1 MYVALFPCN
10 ECAKIIIQSGLK
22 EVIYY
27 RWVNSQ
33 YTAQKS
39 EGKLWFTI
47 IYLFSDKHQHKP
59 ETIASKKML
68 DMAGIK
74 YRQFTPKN
82 GKITIDFSAIE
93 N

>member
-1 MYVALFPCN
+1 MNANFF
-10 ECAKIIIQSGLK
+10 KD
-22 EVIYY
+22 
-27 RWVNSQ
+27 
-33 YTAQKS
+33 T
-39 EGKLWFTI
+39 FF
-47 IYLFSDKHQHKP
+47 FSDKHQHKP

>member
-1 MYVALFPCN
+1 MCEDYHSIWTEGSYLLQVS
-10 ECAKIIIQSGLK
+10 IIVVQSKNASYLSK
-22 EVIYY
+22 
-27 RWVNSQ
+27 NS
-33 YTAQKS
+33 
-39 EGKLWFTI
+39 
-47 IYLFSDKHQHKP
+47 LFSDKHKDKP

-82 GKITIDFSAIE
+82 GRITIDFSAIE